1 MSYILIV
8 EDDIDNAEILSIYLS
23 AQNLPT
29 RHLIN
34 GHNVVNSIVENP
46 PALIFMDVNL
56 PDDDGRVLCRTIKD
70 RLGKTAPPII
80 VMTAGGDSYKKVA
93 LAMGADD
100 FLSKPIRPSQIV
112 EILKTYLPP
121 EGSNFMTYFNSQN
134 Q

>member
-8 EDDIDNAEILSIYLS
+8 EDNIDNAEILSIYLT

-29 RHLIN
+29 QHLIN
-34 GHNVVNSIVENP
+34 GHEVVSSIISNP

-70 RLGKTAPPII
+70 RLGKAAPPII
-80 VMTAGGDSYKKVA
+80 IMTAGGDSYKKVA
-93 LAMGADD
+93 VAMGADD
-100 FLSKPIRPSQIV
+100 FLSKPIKPSQIV
-112 EILKTYLPP
+112 EILKTYLSP